1 MGSRADTMPKRDFA
15 KIRTQHLHFVAAY
28 IQCRNCVK
36 AAEIAGYAKHNANR
50 IGHRLLHRPELRE
63 LINQELSAII
73 KRSSVTVNWV
83 CAELA
88 QVVEDSRVAPA
99 NRSDGVRALE
109 QLGRHLGMWIDRSQ
123 VQVATPSTKVVVLEG
138 DDDVE
143 AGEREPVP
151 AALDVQAEP
160 SREIDW

>member
-1 MGSRADTMPKRDFA
+1 MPKRDLA
-15 KIRTQHLHFVAAY
+15 RIRTQHLRFCAAY
-28 IQCRNCVK
+28 IQLRNCTK
-36 AAEIAGYAKHNANR
+36 AALEAGYAPSNAAR
-50 IGHRLLHRPELRE
+50 VGQRLLNNPELRA
-63 LINQELSAII
+63 LINQELDAIL
-73 KRSSVTVNWV
+73 KASRVTVKWV

-138 DDDVE
+138 DDERAAVE
-143 AGEREPVP
+143 PGPESGQAI
-151 AALDVQAEP
+151 DVQAEP
-160 SREIDW
+160 SREAIDW